1 MNDCHPPTWK
11 PVLFSLP
18 TYFKLKTVNDHMVGV
33 ISIYLFLFQGPLT
46 FRDVTF
52 DFSEEEWKCL
62 DPAQQNLYR
71 DVMLE
76 VYRNLVFLGEHDF
89 PSEILIHCQYFIFF
103 LCRIYLGGFYSARN
117 SFIFLFLEW
126 RWGIFLCKKENV

>member
-1 MNDCHPPTWK
+1 
-11 PVLFSLP
+11 
-18 TYFKLKTVNDHMVGV
+18 MVE
-33 ISIYLFLFQGPLT
+33 PLT

-76 VYRNLVFLGEHDF
+76 VYRNLVFLGEAREIAQLAECLSRKHKALASI
-89 PSEILIHCQYFIFF
+89 PSTTE
-103 LCRIYLGGFYSARN
+103 
-117 SFIFLFLEW
+117 
-126 RWGIFLCKKENV
+126 K